1 MAAEHPE
8 NDLTSDEVSD
18 ADYTNLRRPEPQ
30 TFDELADAPDPL
42 DVAAANRRSTR
53 QALWFM
59 VGIIAAS
66 AVYALILV
74 GILKFTG
81 GGQECHSAELA
92 AWLCTKQQ
100 RTIYATTTVVLPF
113 LGMIGCAVIMVRK
126 LKSYVRWRGWMAIF
140 WVMVGHF
147 MLWCITD
154 IQILLAP
161 EL

>member
-8 NDLTSDEVSD
+8 NDLTSD
-18 ADYTNLRRPEPQ
+18 ADYANLRRPEPQ
-30 TFDELADAPDPL
+30 SFDELADAPDPL
-42 DVAAANRRSTR
+42 AVAEANRRSTR
-53 QALWFM
+53 QAVWFM
-59 VGIIAAS
+59 VVILAGS
-66 AVYALILV
+66 ALYALILA
-74 GILKFTG
+74 GIFKFTG
-81 GGQECHSAELA
+81 STTDCHPAVYA
-92 AWLCTKQQ
+92 TWLCTKTQ
-100 RTIYATTTVVLPF
+100 RTIFATTTMIIPF
-113 LGMIGCAVIMVRK
+113 AGLIGCALIMVRK